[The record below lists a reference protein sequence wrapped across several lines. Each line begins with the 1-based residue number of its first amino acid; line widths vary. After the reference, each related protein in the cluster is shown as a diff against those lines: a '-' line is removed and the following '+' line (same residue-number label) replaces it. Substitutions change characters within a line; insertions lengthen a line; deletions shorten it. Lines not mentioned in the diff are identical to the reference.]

1 MSVKE
6 VSALRK
12 AGRIEEAYTMAVAE
26 IEKSDNEWTKMSLF
40 WVLREMC
47 KNDIE
52 KDNFEEAEEKLQKMQ
67 ELLPEMHDENGVGKR
82 AFNLLKKQARPLA
95 SLIASLS
102 DLSKTNPTEAY
113 TQATEKFGENA
124 ENLQQDFHEAYA
136 WIIYR
141 YLKSNLEKLTSKEVR
156 TLLKNYLKLNNPKPS
171 IVHST
176 MLGIA
181 VTYTKEHPEFNF
193 INFMKIWDE
202 ENFREEDLKGK
213 TIDGKEFKSLAQK
226 AAKRCFD
233 FMKAN
238 NPSKFAVEDIQWL
251 NSLHEKVL
259 ENEKDEW
266 TLRNLATINLW
277 LGNKEKA
284 AEIYKKL
291 LLDLSDKFY
300 VWAELADCIDDDD
313 DLKTGLLLK
322 AKRAERNEDFIGDI
336 HLELA
341 KQFVIKGF
349 KQEAANEIKAYADN
363 RAKNK
368 WSLNDTFR
376 ALSDAIAKMENN
388 DTKPNYPA
396 YIEKAEN
403 FAFGQ
408 FEWQNFI
415 LADKWDKEHT
425 EYCKFI
431 DGKDMAFTLKTKRF
445 PIIKKAKIGDILKF
459 KFNGAPQHARP
470 LAIAKTGLQPW
481 SILPIEYGVVEYD
494 NAAKKTLHIKVK
506 DAETIYYKYEENK
519 LKKGCRVSFRR
530 YTEKRKD
537 KTFTRL
543 KDLKQCTEEEG
554 QKQDITT

>member
-1 MSVKE
+1 
-6 VSALRK
+6 
-12 AGRIEEAYTMAVAE
+12 
-26 IEKSDNEWTKMSLF
+26 
-40 WVLREMC
+40 
-47 KNDIE
+47 
-52 KDNFEEAEEKLQKMQ
+52 
-67 ELLPEMHDENGVGKR
+67 
-82 AFNLLKKQARPLA
+82 
-95 SLIASLS
+95 
-102 DLSKTNPTEAY
+102 
-113 TQATEKFGENA
+113 
-124 ENLQQDFHEAYA
+124 
-136 WIIYR
+136 
-141 YLKSNLEKLTSKEVR
+141 
-156 TLLKNYLKLNNPKPS
+156 
-171 IVHST
+171 
-176 MLGIA
+176 
-181 VTYTKEHPEFNF
+181 
-193 INFMKIWDE
+193 
-202 ENFREEDLKGK
+202 
-213 TIDGKEFKSLAQK
+213 
-226 AAKRCFD
+226 
-233 FMKAN
+233 MKAN